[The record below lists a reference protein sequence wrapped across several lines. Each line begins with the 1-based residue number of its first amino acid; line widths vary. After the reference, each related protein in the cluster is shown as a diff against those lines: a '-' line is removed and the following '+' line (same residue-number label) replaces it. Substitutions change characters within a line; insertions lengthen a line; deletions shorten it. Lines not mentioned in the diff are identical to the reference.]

1 MSATPSP
8 VRPTRSTVVAR
19 VLLVG
24 VLVVLAVVVLS
35 PTSNAPDALLTL
47 VREHLAALGAP
58 AWFTDPVRAEQ
69 VANVAILLPVGVLG
83 GLALPQLSWQDWTAY
98 AFVGALAVEAA
109 QGLLL
114 PQRQTSAS
122 DVVANTLGLLLGA
135 LAVELVVV
143 CARRGRVWHRRRVG

>member
-1 MSATPSP
+1 M
-8 VRPTRSTVVAR
+8 
-19 VLLVG
+19 
-24 VLVVLAVVVLS
+24 
-35 PTSNAPDALLTL
+35 
-47 VREHLAALGAP
+47 
-58 AWFTDPVRAEQ
+58 
-69 VANVAILLPVGVLG
+69 AILLPVGVLG